1 MKKFLITAVAL
12 LTATV
17 FEASAMS
24 TARAR
29 QEALFL
35 TDKMAYE
42 LDLTDYQYEAVYE
55 INFDYFASL
64 VGTSDIL
71 GIYWNRR
78 ANELGYVLTS
88 WQYRRF
94 LESEYFYRPVVYRNN
109 VLHFAIYDYYAH
121 TRFFRPAP
129 QHYAHYHGNRHY
141 HKAPHNNR
149 HFADNRIGRH
159 DPVYNPGHKNGGA
172 HNRPDVKPNHGGN
185 AHKPAVKPNNG
196 STHTNRPAVKPNNGS
211 AHTNRPAMKPNNGGN
226 TNRPAVKPNNGGN
239 ANKPAA
245 RPANVTRNTNNSVRA
260 VATPARSAST
270 TTRSAAS
277 SSSAGRRR

>member
-109 VLHFAIYDYYAH
+109 VLHFVIYDRYAH

-129 QHYAHYHGNRHY
+129 KHYAHYTGNRHY
-141 HKAPHNNR
+141 HKAPHNNM
-149 HFADNRIGRH
+149 HFADNRTVRH
-159 DPVYNPGHKNGGA
+159 DPVYNPGHKTGGA
-172 HNRPDVKPNHGGN
+172 NKPAVKPNNGGH
-185 AHKPAVKPNNG
+185 ASKPAVKPNNG
-196 STHTNRPAVKPNNGS
+196 SS
-211 AHTNRPAMKPNNGGN
+211 Q

-239 ANKPAA
+239 TNKPAA
-245 RPANVTRNTNNSVRA
+245 KPANVTRNTNNSVRA
-260 VATPARSAST
+260 AAAPARSAST
-270 TTRSAAS
+270 ATRSAAS

>member
-121 TRFFRPAP
+121 TRFYRPAP
-129 QHYAHYHGNRHY
+129 KHYAHYRGNRHY

-159 DPVYNPGHKNGGA
+159 DPVYNPGHKNG
-172 HNRPDVKPNHGGN
+172 N

-196 STHTNRPAVKPNNGS
+196 GNAHKPTVKPNNGS
-211 AHTNRPAMKPNNGGN
+211 AHTNRPAMKPNNGG
-226 TNRPAVKPNNGGN
+226 
-239 ANKPAA
+239 
-245 RPANVTRNTNNSVRA
+245 NTNNSVRA